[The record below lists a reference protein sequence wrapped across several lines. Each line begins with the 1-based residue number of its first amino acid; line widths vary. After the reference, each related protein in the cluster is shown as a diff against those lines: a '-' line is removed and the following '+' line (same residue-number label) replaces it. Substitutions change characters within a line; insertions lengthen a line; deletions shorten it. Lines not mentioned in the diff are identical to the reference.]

1 MEISIDIWPY
11 FLLVVN
17 LPKIEILIH
26 QFIDKSL
33 LWEEVKLCA
42 DDPISYTENT
52 KESTKWLWELMKKSN
67 KVAGYEID
75 IQK

>member
-17 LPKIEILIH
+17 LPKIEIILIH

-42 DDPISYTENT
+42 DDPILYTENT
-52 KESTKWLWELMKKSN
+52 KESTK
-67 KVAGYEID
+67 
-75 IQK
+75 